1 MIIIK
6 EASFVKS
13 AEKMH
18 HVLEEDTLEVAFIGR
33 SNVGKSSIINALT
46 KRKGL
51 AKSSSTPG
59 KTRLINFFD
68 IKFKKDDEDYDARLV
83 DLPGFGY
90 AKVSKSMKHEWQQTL
105 TKFIKER
112 ISIKLFIH
120 LVDSRHPALAIDKE
134 VSDYLHDICRPDQ
147 KILLVFTK
155 SDKLNQK
162 EMSALKK
169 IYPDALCVSSSS
181 GKGIQQVIDLVFHE
195 LFEEEDSVD
204 SLF

>member
-6 EASFVKS
+6 EATFIKS
-13 AEKMH
+13 AEKMDQ
-18 HVLEEDTLEVAFIGR
+18 LLDEGASEVAFIGR
-33 SNVGKSSIINALT
+33 SNVGKSSIINAIT

-68 IKFKKDDEDYDARLV
+68 IVFKKDEEDFSARLV

-90 AKVSKSMKHEWQQTL
+90 ARVSKSMKHEWQKTL

-112 ISIKLFIH
+112 VSIKLFVH
-120 LVDSRHPALAIDKE
+120 LVDSRHPDLDIDKE
-134 VSDYLHDICRPDQ
+134 VSTYLHEICKPDQ
-147 KILLVFTK
+147 QILVIFTK

-162 EMSALKK
+162 DLSALKK
-169 IYPDALCVSSSS
+169 IYPNCLAVSSSK
-181 GKGIQQVIDLVFHE
+181 GKGIQKAIDEIFDA
-195 LFEEEDSVD
+195 LFGEIQID
-204 SLF
+204 

>member
-6 EASFVKS
+6 EACFVKS
-13 AEKMH
+13 AEKMDQI
-18 HVLEEDTLEVAFIGR
+18 LEEDVSEVAFIGR

-68 IKFKKDDEDYDARLV
+68 ITFKKEDEDFKARLV

-90 AKVSKSMKHEWQQTL
+90 AKVSKSMKHEWQKTL

-112 ISIKLFIH
+112 ESIKLFVH
-120 LVDSRHPALAIDKE
+120 LVDSRHPDLEIDKE
-134 VSDYLHDICRPDQ
+134 VLAYLQEICRVDQ
-147 KILLVFTK
+147 EIVVIFTK
-155 SDKLNQK
+155 ADKLKQK
-162 EMSALKK
+162 DVSALKK
-169 IYPDALCVSSSS
+169 IYPNCLTVSSSS
-181 GKGIQQVIDLVFHE
+181 GKGIQKATDVIFDALFGEVID
-195 LFEEEDSVD
+195 
-204 SLF
+204 

>member
-6 EASFVKS
+6 EANFIKS
-13 AEKMH
+13 AEKMDQ
-18 HVLEEDTLEVAFIGR
+18 VLDEDSSEVAFIGR

-68 IKFKKDDEDYDARLV
+68 IVFKKDDENYSARLV

-90 AKVSKSMKHEWQQTL
+90 ARVSKSMKHEWQKTL

-112 ISIKLFIH
+112 ESIKLFVH
-120 LVDSRHPALAIDKE
+120 LVDSRHPELEIDKE
-134 VSDYLHDICRPDQ
+134 VSAYLHEICRENQ
-147 KILLVFTK
+147 KIVVIFTK
-155 SDKLNQK
+155 ADKLKQK
-162 EMSALKK
+162 DVSALKK
-169 IYPDALCVSSSS
+169 IYPNCLTVSSSK
-181 GKGIQQVIDLVFHE
+181 GKGIQKAIDLIFDA
-195 LFEEEDSVD
+195 LFGETNLD
-204 SLF
+204 

>member
-13 AEKMH
+13 AETMDQT
-18 HVLEEDTLEVAFIGR
+18 LAEDTSEVAFIGR

-68 IKFKKDDEDYDARLV
+68 IKFKKDEDDYSARLV

-90 AKVSKSMKHEWQQTL
+90 ARVSKSMKHEWQRNL

-112 ISIKLFIH
+112 TSIRLFVH
-120 LVDSRHPALAIDKE
+120 LVDSRHPNLDIDKE
-134 VSDYLHDICRPDQ
+134 VSAYLHEIRRPDQ
-147 KILLVFTK
+147 KILVIFTK
-155 SDKLNQK
+155 ADKLKQK
-162 EMSALKK
+162 DVSALKK
-169 IYPDALCVSSSS
+169 IYPDCLTVSSSN
-181 GKGIQQVIDLVFHE
+181 GKGIQKAIDVIFDA
-195 LFEEEDSVD
+195 LFGVD
-204 SLF
+204 ID